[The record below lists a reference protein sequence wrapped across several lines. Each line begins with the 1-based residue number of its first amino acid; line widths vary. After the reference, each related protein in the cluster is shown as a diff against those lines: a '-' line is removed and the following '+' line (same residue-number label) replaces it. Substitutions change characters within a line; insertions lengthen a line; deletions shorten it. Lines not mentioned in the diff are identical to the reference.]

1 MIKTYQKWLRNIL
14 SCAVIYPLQ
23 WVRLMRVCCEMAVKK
38 MGMLGE
44 SVRKTKELPLKK
56 KIITLIGKK
65 RQNLTC
71 FVY

>member
-1 MIKTYQKWLRNIL
+1 MIY
-14 SCAVIYPLQ
+14 CGMV
-23 WVRLMRVCCEMAVKK
+23 VKK

-44 SVRKTKELPLKK
+44 SVRKTNTLPVNM